1 MYSESAAPLLCPIL
15 SKEGYPRQ
23 PAALRPTLPTFHRP
37 PKDAAQ
43 PLEPSKGARLGQ
55 HGRFEASPTRG
66 LGPSRRSLRHVA
78 NEGGEL
84 REALY
89 ICRAGRAEGEA
100 KELETA
106 GAEKLELVGLTA
118 ELSDGRH
125 RSYSPAGS
133 SDGSSGSSCTHGRT
147 CCPYSRDAPAS
158 GRRHSSSSLPPPREG
173 QGKGARRGNA
183 S

>member
-1 MYSESAAPLLCPIL
+1 MYSASAAPLLRPIL
-15 SKEGYPRQ
+15 SEEPDPRQ
-23 PAALRPTLPTFHRP
+23 PAALRPTLPTFPRP
-37 PKDAAQ
+37 PKDATQ

-55 HGRFEASPTRG
+55 HGRVKTSPIRG

-106 GAEKLELVGLTA
+106 GAEKLESAGLTA
-118 ELSDGRH
+118 ELSDGRR

-133 SDGSSGSSCTHGRT
+133 SDGSSGSSCTRGRT
-147 CCPYSRDAPAS
+147 YCPYSHDARAS
-158 GRRHSSSSLPPPREG
+158 GRRHSSSSLPPPRGG
-173 QGKGARRGNA
+173 QGRGARRGNA

>member
-1 MYSESAAPLLCPIL
+1 MYSAAAAPLLCPIL

-55 HGRFEASPTRG
+55 HGRFKASPIRG
-66 LGPSRRSLRHVA
+66 LGPSRPSLRSVT

-89 ICRAGRAEGEA
+89 ICSAGRAGGEA
-100 KELETA
+100 EELEAA
-106 GAEKLELVGLTA
+106 GLRA

-133 SDGSSGSSCTHGRT
+133 SDGSSGSSCTRGRT
-147 CCPYSRDAPAS
+147 YCPYSHDARAS
-158 GRRHSSSSLPPPREG
+158 GRRHSSSSLPPPRGG
-173 QGKGARRGNA
+173 QGRGARRGVA

>member
-23 PAALRPTLPTFHRP
+23 PAALRPTLPTFPRP

-55 HGRFEASPTRG
+55 HGRFKASPIRG
-66 LGPSRRSLRHVA
+66 LGTSRRSLRSVA

-89 ICRAGRAEGEA
+89 ICSAGRAEGEA
-100 KELETA
+100 EELETA
-106 GAEKLELVGLTA
+106 GLRA
-118 ELSDGRH
+118 ELSDGRR

-133 SDGSSGSSCTHGRT
+133 NAGSSGSSYTHGRT
-147 CCPYSRDAPAS
+147 CCPYSRDARAS
-158 GRRHSSSSLPPPREG
+158 GRRHSSSSLPPPRGG
-173 QGKGARRGNA
+173 QGRAARRGNA
-183 S
+183 SW

>member
-1 MYSESAAPLLCPIL
+1 MYSASAAPLLRPIL
-15 SKEGYPRQ
+15 SEEPDPRQ
-23 PAALRPTLPTFHRP
+23 PAALRPTLPTFLTS

-55 HGRFEASPTRG
+55 HGRFEASAIRW
-66 LGPSRRSLRHVA
+66 LGPSRRGLRRVA

-89 ICRAGRAEGEA
+89 ICSAGRAGGEA
-100 KELETA
+100 EELETA
-106 GAEKLELVGLTA
+106 GLRA
-118 ELSDGRH
+118 ELSDGRR

-147 CCPYSRDAPAS
+147 YCPYSRDAPAS
-158 GRRHSSSSLPPPREG
+158 GRRHSSSSLPPSREG